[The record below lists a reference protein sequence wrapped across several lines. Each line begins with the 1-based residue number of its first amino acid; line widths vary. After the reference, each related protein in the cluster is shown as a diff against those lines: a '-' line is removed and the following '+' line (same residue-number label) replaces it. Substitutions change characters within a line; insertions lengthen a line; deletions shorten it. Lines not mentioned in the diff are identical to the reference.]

1 MKQYR
6 RLSLVLC
13 ILMLLCAGCSKPV
26 DPPFDATAAAAP
38 VAAFPLIGVAG
49 LTLTPPSGFTA
60 NEEGTGWYAPDYPSD
75 GSCITVHTAATNPQF
90 ASYTA
95 EKVKL
100 ALETSYK
107 ASLEADITVTMD
119 AFELTQVDGFA
130 ALRMQYHFTYRDIK
144 MTCLQYLIDADFAYT
159 VTCIQVAEA
168 KWMTEFEAVCAS
180 LDFTWVPILDTAA

>member
-1 MKQYR
+1 MKRYCL
-6 RLSLVLC
+6 LSLALC
-13 ILMLLCAGCSKPV
+13 ILLSLCAGCSKPV

-38 VAAFPLIGVAG
+38 ADAFCLIGMQG
-49 LTLTPPSGFTA
+49 LTLTPPASFTA
-60 NEEGTGWYAPDYPSD
+60 NEEGNAWYAPDHPGD

-95 EKVKL
+95 ENVKQ

-107 ASLEADITVTMD
+107 ASLEADITVIMD
-119 AFELTQVDGFA
+119 SFELTRVDGFD

-168 KWMTEFEAVCAS
+168 KWMTEFETVCAN
-180 LDFTWVPILDTAA
+180 LDFTWAPILDTAA